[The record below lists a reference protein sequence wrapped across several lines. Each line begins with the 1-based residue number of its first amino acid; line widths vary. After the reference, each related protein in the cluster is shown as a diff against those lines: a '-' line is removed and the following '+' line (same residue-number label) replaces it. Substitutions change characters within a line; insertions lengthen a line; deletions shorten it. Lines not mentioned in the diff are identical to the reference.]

1 MAFRFTHLGTVARV
15 QVNALVPKIV
25 GRDGITIGRTI
36 YLAGGQSTITGYL
49 LAHEFA
55 HVLQWKRKG
64 WLGFLWEYVAGLLE
78 HGYNV
83 EAHPMEA
90 EAHRYGL
97 AFGSSFEA
105 WARSMRGG
113 A

>member
-25 GRDGITIGRTI
+25 
-36 YLAGGQSTITGYL
+36 
-49 LAHEFA
+49 
-55 HVLQWKRKG
+55 
-64 WLGFLWEYVAGLLE
+64 E

>member
-1 MAFRFTHLGTVARV
+1 MAFRFVHLGVAARV
-15 QVNALVPKIV
+15 QVNALLPKLV

-64 WLGFLWEYVAGLLE
+64 VFGFLTAYVGGLLK
-78 HGYNV
+78 HGYNT
-83 EAHPMEA
+83 EAHPMEY
-90 EAHRYGL
+90 EAHTYGL
-97 AFGSSFEA
+97 AFASVFEG

-113 A
+113 R